1 MNPRRVREDWWDDAD
16 VDRAQIFV
24 PAIMGAGLLVSG
36 VVLLRDA
43 LHGRR
48 RRGRD
53 RETELR
59 ARAVAAFVRTGAP
72 PDTALAAGLR
82 PRVHYL
88 LLALTA
94 GGLTVYG
101 ARGATKNYA
110 PDVGMFAGTAWLYAL
125 LLLLVAG
132 LGAVATCAAVALV
145 TWPEPPVRLR
155 PLLAGTPLGQRPG
168 DGSRR
173 GVLLLGWTAVLTAAA
188 AVQLVFTTAGAPQL
202 LAEIDDEVA
211 RRSDPL
217 LPWDL
222 LGSVPVAVALAVLVA
237 LVGRRCAAFALGL
250 LGVTA
255 AVLVAQAVVA
265 DRLERAY
272 PPDGPLAGLTGSLPS
287 APVVQATLLA
297 GFLPLAVYARTRRR
311 GPALATLVVTAA
323 ALGFVVVDVV
333 RSRSAW
339 PSDAAAGV
347 LVGAAVV
354 LAAWWTLER
363 TRWHRGCAGCPWE
376 APSDV
381 AAGPG
386 LLRLRP
392 DEETAVRRF
401 ARGWLT
407 AMLTLFTTLAL
418 VEGLPTSPEGTAIG
432 PSLSRWLQLG
442 LLGLAA
448 VALLVALR
456 WQAVG
461 AALAAVAGTGLAVFA
476 ATTYQPWVSV
486 LIGVAFLVPAVG
498 FWLAW
503 QHRRTMRSV
512 VTLAMVTALLLAG
525 TTGAAAEVH
534 DRLFGP
540 LHPRSAELALPVE
553 SVVWAWSGGVTT
565 SSARVVALLDRADAR
580 EARLVAEP
588 VDGGPPVRSAAVPP
602 SADGVVRL
610 AVDGLAPDTAY
621 RWAVEVDGDPD
632 GTRGTGRFTTMP
644 EGPASFTLALASC
657 ARTGSSGAVFD
668 AIRAVDPLL
677 FVHMGDL
684 HYSDVRTGDAAAF
697 ADRYSRVLTSPAQ
710 AALYRSVP
718 VDYVWSDHD
727 YGSENAD
734 FASPTRDAA
743 RAAYRALVPH
753 HDLVEGGGGAIHH
766 AFTVGRV
773 RVVVTDTR
781 SARTDDSM
789 LGARQLAWLEEELV
803 SASRSHAAVVW
814 VNPEPWV
821 APDEPGRDDWGGY
834 AGERRRIADTLAA
847 AGVDDL
853 VMVSGDAHMVAIDDG
868 TNTDHSTAGGA
879 GFPLLHAAALDSPGT
894 VKGGPYSEGAFPG
907 PGQFGTLTVTDDG
920 GDTVDVELAGRDWHG
935 AVLVSLSVTLPTGD
949 RPAR

>member
-1 MNPRRVREDWWDDAD
+1 MTARRVREDWWDDAD

-36 VVLLRDA
+36 VTLLRDA
-43 LHGRR
+43 LHGRH

-53 RETELR
+53 RETELH
-59 ARAVAAFVRTGAP
+59 ARAAAAFVRTGAP
-72 PDTALAAGLR
+72 PHTALAAGLR

-88 LLALTA
+88 LLTLTA
-94 GGLTVYG
+94 SGLAVYG

-110 PDVGMFAGTAWLYAL
+110 PEVGMFAGTAWLYAL

-145 TWPEPPVRLR
+145 TWPDPPARLR

-168 DGSRR
+168 DRTRR
-173 GVLLLGWTAVLTAAA
+173 GVLLLGWAAVLTAAA
-188 AVQLVFTTAGAPQL
+188 AVQFVFTTAGAPQL
-202 LAEIDDEVA
+202 LAEIDDEVG
-211 RRSDPL
+211 RRSDAL

-222 LGSVPVAVALAVLVA
+222 LGSVPVAVGLAVLVG
-237 LVGRRCAAFALGL
+237 LVGRRCAVFALGL
-250 LGVTA
+250 LAVTA

-297 GFLPLAVYARTRRR
+297 GFLPLAVYAGTRRR
-311 GPALATLVVTAA
+311 GPALATLALTAA
-323 ALGFVVVDVV
+323 ALAVVTVDVV

-339 PSDAAAGV
+339 PSDAVAG
-347 LVGAAVV
+347 LLAGAAVV
-354 LAAWWTLER
+354 LASWWALER
-363 TRWHRGCAGCPWE
+363 PRLHRGCSGCPWE
-376 APSDV
+376 APADT

-386 LLRLRP
+386 LLPLRP
-392 DEETAVRRF
+392 DEETAVRRL
-401 ARGWLT
+401 ARGWLLG
-407 AMLTLFTTLAL
+407 MLTLFTTLAL
-418 VEGLPTSPEGTAIG
+418 VEGLPTSPEGATIG
-432 PSLSRWLQLG
+432 PSLSRSLQLA

-448 VALLVALR
+448 LALLVSLR
-456 WQAVG
+456 WQAAG
-461 AALAAVAGTGLAVFA
+461 AAMAAVAGTGLAVFA

-486 LIGVAFLVPAVG
+486 LIGAAFLLPAVG
-498 FWLAW
+498 LWLAW

-512 VTLAMVTALLLAG
+512 VTLAMVTGLLLAG
-525 TTGAAAEVH
+525 TTGAAAEVR

-553 SVVWAWSGGVTT
+553 SVEWAWSGGVTGRG
-565 SSARVVALLDRADAR
+565 AQVVALLDRTDAR
-580 EARLVAEP
+580 EARLVVVPE
-588 VDGGPPVRSAAVPP
+588 DGGPAVRSAAVVP

-610 AVDGLAPDTAY
+610 AVGGLTPATAY
-621 RWAVEVDGDPD
+621 RWTVEVDGDPD
-632 GTRGTGRFTTMP
+632 GSRGTGRFTTMP
-644 EGPASFTLALASC
+644 EGPASFTLAVASC

-677 FVHMGDL
+677 FLHTGDL
-684 HYSDVRTGDAAAF
+684 HYSDVPADADAAAF
-697 ADRYSRVLTSPAQ
+697 GERYTEVLTAPAQ
-710 AALYRSVP
+710 AALYRAVP

-727 YGSENAD
+727 YAGESSGAGS
-734 FASPTRDAA
+734 PVRDAA
-743 RAAYRALVPH
+743 RAAYRAYVPH
-753 HDLVEGGGGAIHH
+753 HVLAEGGGGSIAH

-781 SARTDDSM
+781 SERTATSM

-803 SASRSHAAVVW
+803 TAARTHAAVVW

-834 AGERRRIADTLAA
+834 AAERRRIADTLAA
-847 AGVDDL
+847 AGVANL
-853 VMVSGDAHMVAIDDG
+853 VMVSGDAHMVAVDDG
-868 TNTDHSTAGGA
+868 TNTDFSTAGGA
-879 GFPLLHAAALDSPGT
+879 GFPLLHAAALDSPGS

-907 PGQFGTLTVTDDG
+907 AGQFGTVTVTDDG
-920 GDTVDVELAGRDWHG
+920 GDTVGVELAGRDWRG
-935 AVLVSLSVTLPTGD
+935 DVLVSLSVTV
-949 RPAR
+949 PAPG